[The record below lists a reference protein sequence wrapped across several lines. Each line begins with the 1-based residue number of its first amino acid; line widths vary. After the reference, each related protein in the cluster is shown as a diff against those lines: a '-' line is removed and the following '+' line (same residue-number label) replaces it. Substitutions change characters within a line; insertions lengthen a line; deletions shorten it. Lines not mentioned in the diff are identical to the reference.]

1 MHPQEMAI
9 VKSLVCVAWADGV
22 FEEREKQMFAAL
34 LEAFRA
40 SPDQAKEL
48 ETYAAQKRSLDDID
62 LDELTD
68 ADCTLLLQHAVLL
81 SFIDGTQSDTEKVL
95 IEELAKRLP
104 LPADT
109 AKDLISVAEGR
120 AKKFLNLL

>member
-22 FEEREKQMFAAL
+22 FADKEQQMLQAL

-40 SPDQAKEL
+40 GPEQRKQILD
-48 ETYAAQKRSLDDID
+48 YAAEKRTLDDID
-62 LDELTD
+62 LDELSD

-81 SFIDGTQSDTEKVL
+81 SFIDGEQSDTERHL
-95 IEELAKRLP
+95 IEELARRLP

-109 AKDLISVAEGR
+109 ASELIQVAEGR

>member
-1 MHPQEMAI
+1 
-9 VKSLVCVAWADGV
+9 
-22 FEEREKQMFAAL
+22 
-34 LEAFRA
+34 
-40 SPDQAKEL
+40 
-48 ETYAAQKRSLDDID
+48 
-62 LDELTD
+62 
-68 ADCTLLLQHAVLL
+68 VLL
-81 SFIDGTQSDTEKVL
+81 SFIDGTQSETEKVL